1 MATIDIIMPVYNE
14 EEGLAIFHEALSTIL
29 SDLSERYSF
38 RMIYVL
44 DRCSDNSLAVLK
56 AIVSQDARVTVL
68 HLSRRFGH
76 QMSLVAG
83 LDHSTG
89 DAAILMDCDMQHP
102 PEVIPKL
109 LETMEEG
116 KDPNTPTGE
125 AGNKA

>member
-1 MATIDIIMPVYNE
+1 MATIDIILPVYNE
-14 EEGLAIFHEALSTIL
+14 EEGLAIFHEALSTVL
-29 SDLSERYSF
+29 SALSERYSF

-56 AIVSQDARVTVL
+56 GIVSQDARVTVL

-89 DAAILMDCDMQHP
+89 DAAIL
-102 PEVIPKL
+102 I
-109 LETMEEG
+109 
-116 KDPNTPTGE
+116 
-125 AGNKA
+125 